1 MSVGSLVV
9 LLLVPAVVFPARA
22 LAYVDPG
29 SGSLVVQGIIAAIL
43 GVGLTIRLYWR
54 RIRNRFTGK
63 PPRDHESE
71 TDADA

>member
-1 MSVGSLVV
+1 MSAASARV
-9 LLLVPAVVFPARA
+9 LLLVLAVALFPARA
-22 LAYVDPG
+22 QAYVDPG

-54 RIRNRFTGK
+54 RIRDRFTGK
-63 PPRDHESE
+63 QPRDHG